1 MSLVWTHKLSV
12 NKQLQQRWLGV
23 IGFLISH
30 KTVVPLRY
38 KVRIL
43 FPAASFC
50 SLRTR
55 RPKERVRLSS
65 CLLGFLCVL
74 ISVPFQQFC
83 FDWTSFP
90 SAFSF
95 KRPTSFSETLRFQY
109 LFLLHAAVCCL
120 LCWKIIILILEP
132 RKHHCYVNVEACNLA
147 AIKANSPPESASSHC
162 PKSVKQNLLD
172 YLELRSV

>member
-83 FDWTSFP
+83 FDWLNFISIRIFLQTPDFFLRN
-90 SAFSF
+90 SALSIPVPTTRGRLLPALLKNYNPNFGPE
-95 KRPTSFSETLRFQY
+95 KRS
-109 LFLLHAAVCCL
+109 L
-120 LCWKIIILILEP
+120 LCERRSLQLGS
-132 RKHHCYVNVEACNLA
+132 Y
-147 AIKANSPPESASSHC
+147 
-162 PKSVKQNLLD
+162 KS
-172 YLELRSV
+172 